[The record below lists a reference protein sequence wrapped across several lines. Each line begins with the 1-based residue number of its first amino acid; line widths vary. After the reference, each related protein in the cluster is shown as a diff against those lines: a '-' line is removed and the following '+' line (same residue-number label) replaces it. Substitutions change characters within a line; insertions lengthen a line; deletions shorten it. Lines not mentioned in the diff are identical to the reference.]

1 MRPDGEDDKKEDLV
15 QSYLRD
21 KAKQAAS
28 RLIQDVS
35 QKAAQDVDS
44 RLRRYQPS
52 AEGIES
58 KKAPDS
64 TRCGRTE
71 GSSEDLAAGVRR
83 IYEKYYRRGMAAL
96 NRGDASTATFYLSKC
111 LLLPVPDDLKMRQM
125 IRHNLRL
132 AMSLRER
139 QKQE

>member
-1 MRPDGEDDKKEDLV
+1 MRPDGKDDKKVDLV
-15 QSYLRD
+15 ESYLRD

-35 QKAAQDVDS
+35 HKAAQDVDA
-44 RLRRYQPS
+44 RLRRFQPP
-52 AEGIES
+52 AENLREMEVS
-58 KKAPDS
+58 DKS
-64 TRCGRTE
+64 RCGRTD
-71 GSSEDLAAGVRR
+71 SSSDDLAAGVRR
-83 IYEKYYRRGMAAL
+83 IYERYYRRGMAAL

-139 QKQE
+139 QKGE